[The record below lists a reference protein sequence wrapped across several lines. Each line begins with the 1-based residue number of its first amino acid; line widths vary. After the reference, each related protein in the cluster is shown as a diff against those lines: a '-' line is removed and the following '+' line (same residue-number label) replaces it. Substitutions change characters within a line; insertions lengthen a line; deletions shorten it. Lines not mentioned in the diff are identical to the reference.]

1 MGRESQQLG
10 ARVLAPGASDPPCP
24 SLPLALERTKATM
37 VKSRAAK
44 VRDLFNLLKFESEG
58 VVFLLQTKRETMTQI
73 GRKMK
78 EITPEWRSSQIRGNL
93 RGLTNTKTGKFET
106 FGYAGPG
113 AKGRVDLAPFIVGEN
128 KYLCSV
134 PPTGEA
140 LRAIC
145 KEFEEKRED
154 DAIHLVGGFVHKRV
168 LREVKAPFAAQVL
181 EAEDPTSPSSSSS
194 SEGSDFI
201 ALTPQQ
207 VLDFSKQQAR
217 GQTALSL
224 FGLPYYMSI
233 LRPLHYTAL
242 DLKNAAPEKE
252 AEASES

>member
-1 MGRESQQLG
+1 
-10 ARVLAPGASDPPCP
+10 
-24 SLPLALERTKATM
+24 M

-154 DAIHLVGGFVHKRV
+154 DSIHLVGGFVHKRV

-181 EAEDPTSPSSSSS
+181 ETEDPTSPSS

-207 VLDFSKQQAR
+207 VLDFAKQQAR

-224 FGLPYYMSI
+224 FGLPYYMSF